1 MGWRPQAD
9 ILEPIAEES
18 LRAETQTGFH
28 LIESNLDVQ
37 QVGHLATRL
46 DHVLYPLWE
55 RYGRG
60 HATDSR
66 RDWRNFPGRRWHPCA
81 VTGTNKAVIGSAR
94 DPGP

>member
-1 MGWRPQAD
+1 MMLYRVKGRPVEGSSMGWRPQVD

-18 LRAETQTGFH
+18 LGAETQTGCH
-28 LIESNLDVQ
+28 LIESDLDVQ

-46 DHVLYPLWE
+46 DHVLYLPWE

-66 RDWRNFPGRRWHPCA
+66 RD
-81 VTGTNKAVIGSAR
+81 
-94 DPGP
+94 